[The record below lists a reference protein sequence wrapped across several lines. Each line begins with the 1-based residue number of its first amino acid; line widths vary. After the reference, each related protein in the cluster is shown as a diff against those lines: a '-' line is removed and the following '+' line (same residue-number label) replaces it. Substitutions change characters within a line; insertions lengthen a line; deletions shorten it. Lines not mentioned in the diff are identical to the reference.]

1 MCSRRVPSN
10 ARPTGRAEPVL
21 QFLLDPFRY
30 DFFVRGLLAATVVGA
45 LCGLVGT
52 FVVLRRMS
60 YIGHGLSHS
69 VFGGAVVSYVMGW
82 NFYLGAGIWGF
93 LSAVLISWTARR
105 RQIGADAAIGIVT
118 TASFAIGVAIISR
131 ARRFTRNFDAA
142 LFGNVLGVL
151 PEDVFVVVGVTVLVA
166 IVVFFAYK
174 QLLFMTFD
182 PEVAPLYGVPHHWVD
197 ALLSL
202 ILAATVIASM
212 QILGVTMIAAIIVVP
227 AVTARLLTDSFTRM
241 LVLSTVIGTLC
252 GAVGMLLSY
261 YLDVASG
268 ATVVLTAAGFFL
280 LVLVGTTV
288 QRKLRAER
296 TRRGA
301 ARLNPA
307 QVSDLFD

>member
-1 MCSRRVPSN
+1 
-10 ARPTGRAEPVL
+10 VL